1 MAVAPCKRLVLKP
14 FPDLLVPILTGVL
27 KFRQCWVLGC
37 WPRLMNP
44 GGGSSCGSNSCFT
57 MQIEFEN
64 KFSQIGERGGGNDWH
79 EFARSSRNL
88 AGHLLAA
95 EMDDMKPFAR
105 SLRRRGFVAQDV
117 RSFLCVFCRSSF
129 NHPAS
134 LPRGAFW
141 AATDAGFGADSF
153 SPIRMDH
160 RRNAPHASR

>member
-1 MAVAPCKRLVLKP
+1 
-14 FPDLLVPILTGVL
+14 
-27 KFRQCWVLGC
+27 
-37 WPRLMNP
+37 
-44 GGGSSCGSNSCFT
+44 

-117 RSFLCVFCRSSF
+117 RSFLCVFLPFKLQPSCFASARSI
-129 NHPAS
+129 
-134 LPRGAFW
+134 LGRY
-141 AATDAGFGADSF
+141 
-153 SPIRMDH
+153 
-160 RRNAPHASR
+160 